1 MNEHDL
7 HGAFGDLA
15 RRGAD
20 DQAERMRRGAGI
32 AAGDVVRRASRG
44 RQRRAGASAVTG
56 VVIVVGLVLGGSAL
70 THRPDPQPADTPS
83 PTVTGPA
90 PAPSRTRAPA
100 PTPTSEHT
108 SSPPLPDPATDLATT
123 GLLRPYPTEPSVTWT
138 ASGSSLWPSADGVEG
153 PPTIGDVSASMHTL
167 PPFRGLAAGTG
178 LLVATGVPAD
188 EWVVGVDS
196 RSGAVTWRSDGG
208 ADGVISCGG
217 SYDDLL
223 VCLGRRGT
231 EAAADVQL
239 RDPATGAVVR
249 TVGPGGHG
257 IVVVGDAVLVFD
269 SDDTDVHLRTMD
281 LASGAVRYESTLAGA
296 ARVDEPI
303 GDGVIWWERA
313 GSMVLVHGYGYTLAV
328 DVADGSVLGQSLASL
343 QAVRADG
350 WVTGTGAGGSPRA
363 VGPQGQDLLLP
374 DPTVL
379 PPVVWAP
386 RVGSAVPLLAGS
398 SPGDGKADRVSAL
411 DPVTG
416 ETLWTVPDVWA
427 ADGVVGDTALLRGD
441 DLLLAVDVRTG
452 AERWRED
459 ITCEVVGF
467 DGDRVVVAAATGPH
481 RVAAFDLEDGDE
493 AWTKTLPADQV
504 AKQIDGTLV
513 LVGADGSLRA
523 HQP

>member
-20 DQAERMRRGAGI
+20 DQAARMRRGAGL
-32 AAGDVVRRASRG
+32 AAGDITRRAARA

-56 VVIVVGLVLGGSAL
+56 VVVVAGLVLGGSSL

-83 PTVTGPA
+83 PTVTRPA
-90 PAPSRTRAPA
+90 PAPSRTPAPA
-100 PTPTSEHT
+100 PSPTSAPTSTPT
-108 SSPPLPDPATDLATT
+108 LPDPVTDIATT
-123 GLLRPYPTEPSVTWT
+123 GLLRPYPTEPRVAWT
-138 ASGSSLWPSADGVEG
+138 TSGSSLWTPSDGVEG
-153 PPTIGDVSASMHTL
+153 APTLGDVSASMHTL

-188 EWVVGVDS
+188 EWVVGLDS
-196 RSGAVTWRSDGG
+196 GSGAVTWRSDGG

-217 SYDDLL
+217 SHDDLL

-249 TVGPGGHG
+249 TLGPGGHG
-257 IVVVGDAVLVFD
+257 MAVVGDAVLVFD
-269 SDDTDVHLRTMD
+269 SDETDVQLRIID
-281 LASGAVRYESTLAGA
+281 LTTGAVRHESTLAGA
-296 ARVDEPI
+296 VDADAPT

-313 GSMVLVHGYGYTLAV
+313 GSVVLVHGYGYQMVV
-328 DVADGSVLGQSLASL
+328 DVADGSVLGQALATP

-350 WVTGTGAGGSPRA
+350 WVAGTAADGSTHA

-374 DPTVL
+374 DPTML
-379 PPVVWAP
+379 TPVVWAP
-386 RVGSAVPLLAGS
+386 RAGSVVPLLAGS
-398 SPGDGKADRVSAL
+398 SPGDGKADRVSAV
-411 DPVTG
+411 DPASG

-427 ADGVVGDTALLRGD
+427 VDGVVGDTALLRGD

-452 AERWRED
+452 AELWRKD
-459 ITCEVVGF
+459 ITCGVVGF
-467 DGDRVVVAAATGPH
+467 DGDRVVVSAATGPH

-504 AKQIDGTLV
+504 AQQIDGTLV
-513 LVGADGSLRA
+513 LVGADGSLGA
-523 HQP
+523 LLP